1 MGVGSRVVVDFQGG
15 DGGEG
20 GGELMEGV
28 STVGSGESVRDEGEG
43 EGGPLSEWYLRLGW
57 RTWL

>member
-1 MGVGSRVVVDFQGG
+1 MG
-15 DGGEG
+15 
-20 GGELMEGV
+20 GV
-28 STVGSGESVRDEGEG
+28 SMVGRGESVRDEGEG